1 MIIETYNLTPLSTA
15 SLSLAHITIL
25 LTDSKLMYVDITK
38 LQLIL
43 VNIDDLGE
51 DVNYIEY
58 QCVLPCIK

>member
-25 LTDSKLMYVDITK
+25 LTDSKLMYVDIAK
-38 LQLIL
+38 LQLVL

-51 DVNYIEY
+51 DVYYIED

>member
-25 LTDSKLMYVDITK
+25 LTDSKLMYVDIAK
-38 LQLIL
+38 LQLVL
-43 VNIDDLGE
+43 VNIDDIGE
-51 DVNYIEY
+51 DVNYIED